1 MLGLLDIR
9 VLGDFHVGRDGIP
22 IGLPPSKKTRALLA
36 YLAVTGRSHR
46 RERLC
51 ELFWDV
57 PDDPRGALRW
67 SLSKM
72 RQILGRGS
80 ETCLIADRNTVTLT
94 LDAIKLDFARVGTL
108 HKDDLSS
115 RETAELEE
123 MVTLYRGGF
132 LADLSLPRCPDFEA
146 WRIALA
152 NEVDLGRIRLLQEL
166 ICRFA
171 EVPERALPYGH
182 ALQSIVSQNSQ
193 VAKQVEALGEAALQ
207 RVLKPNAAIAPGASI
222 EAQTRVSYHEIVHS
236 DQTITPTPMAP
247 VATDETRKQVSVL
260 VVEIV
265 IPLLARD
272 DRDPEV
278 FLEAIEPLLDLAT
291 NVAEQRGGIIVTRG
305 QADLTA
311 IFGAVAPVEDHAL
324 QAAQTAL
331 AVSRAIQH
339 HANQVTQVKAAT
351 DTGEAIVR
359 TRTLPQGSRVEV
371 NGPPVRVAQRLAQA
385 LRQEIIV
392 ATARTR
398 EATGGFLIMEPLD
411 ASADLSPEH
420 EQQVYRVVGE
430 NQALSRW
437 QLRAGHRL
445 TPLIGREA
453 ELRTICQAWQRAQRG
468 QGQVV
473 GLVGGPGLGKSRLAH
488 EFMARQQDK
497 GAVVL
502 ESGALEADS
511 NAELHR
517 S

>member
-9 VLGDFHVGRDGIP
+9 VLGDFHVGWDEIP

-67 SLSKM
+67 SLSKI

-94 LDAIKLDFARVGTL
+94 LDAVKLDFARAGTL

-115 RETAELEE
+115 RATAELEQIAA
-123 MVTLYRGGF
+123 LYRGGF

-146 WRIALA
+146 WRVALA

-171 EVPERALPYGH
+171 EAPERALPYGH

-207 RVLKPNAAIAPGASI
+207 RALKPDAVTAQDTAI
-222 EAQTRVSYHEIVHS
+222 EAQTRASDREILHT
-236 DQTITPTPMAP
+236 DQTITPTPMAS

-265 IPLLARD
+265 LPLLARD
-272 DRDPEV
+272 ETDPEV

-291 NVAEQRGGIIVTRG
+291 NVAG
-305 QADLTA
+305 
-311 IFGAVAPVEDHAL
+311 
-324 QAAQTAL
+324 
-331 AVSRAIQH
+331 
-339 HANQVTQVKAAT
+339 
-351 DTGEAIVR
+351 
-359 TRTLPQGSRVEV
+359 
-371 NGPPVRVAQRLAQA
+371 
-385 LRQEIIV
+385 
-392 ATARTR
+392 
-398 EATGGFLIMEPLD
+398 
-411 ASADLSPEH
+411 
-420 EQQVYRVVGE
+420 
-430 NQALSRW
+430 
-437 QLRAGHRL
+437 
-445 TPLIGREA
+445 
-453 ELRTICQAWQRAQRG
+453 
-468 QGQVV
+468 
-473 GLVGGPGLGKSRLAH
+473 
-488 EFMARQQDK
+488 
-497 GAVVL
+497 
-502 ESGALEADS
+502 
-511 NAELHR
+511 
-517 S
+517 